1 MAKKKIKLSNRITNS
16 RNFSAEGILNC
27 DDLQEGALIVEV
39 EELGEVDLHEYI
51 KQFSGENIKI
61 NISNRVSEDV
71 N

>member
-1 MAKKKIKLSNRITNS
+1 MDKKKVKLSNRITNS

>member
-1 MAKKKIKLSNRITNS
+1 MAKKKVKLSNRITNS